1 MTPPGQH
8 VSEYLAR
15 IHTVLHRRNEETKT
29 TSSNPSDT
37 ESARGTYLHAVSICT
52 KRADVR
58 SPALSRKTY
67 TVPNE
72 RLAWTPESGP
82 RGYLFSLRCSTSMS
96 QVRLSKEL
104 TTAAPWP
111 GHPHDRPLRFS
122 VYLEKVPT
130 VRAN

>member
-52 KRADVR
+52 KRAV
-58 SPALSRKTY
+58 
-67 TVPNE
+67 
-72 RLAWTPESGP
+72 
-82 RGYLFSLRCSTSMS
+82 
-96 QVRLSKEL
+96 Q
-104 TTAAPWP
+104 
-111 GHPHDRPLRFS
+111 
-122 VYLEKVPT
+122 T
-130 VRAN
+130 VRQVTCPVSHDCSMETTHRP

>member
-29 TSSNPSDT
+29 TSSNRSDT

-52 KRADVR
+52 KRADA
-58 SPALSRKTY
+58 ALSRCA
-67 TVPNE
+67 
-72 RLAWTPESGP
+72 LARPTKRQACLDTRIWAA
-82 RGYLFSLRCSTSMS
+82 RVLYLFSLRCSTSMS

-111 GHPHDRPLRFS
+111 GHPHDRLLRFS